1 MPRRPV
7 NYGELFALLE
17 ETHLTLIRVV
27 AIPRMP
33 QTARNQLSLLIE
45 RQATLILRDNG
56 RGRYRRPPSAKRA
69 SAPASPRI
77 S

>member
-17 ETHLTLIRVV
+17 DTHLTLIRVI
-27 AIPRMP
+27 ATPRMP
-33 QTARNQLSLLIE
+33 QTAREQLALLIE

-56 RGRYRRPPSAKRA
+56 RGRYRRPSA
-69 SAPASPRI
+69 APVEAPDSMRI